1 MADFGVRITLSTS
14 SDLPNYTADI
24 WTNGVAKLSSGEDV
38 GSGWKTGALLSCS
51 PLGERADLAGG
62 GNYVETSEASIV
74 IESTHWPAFQ
84 AAGASIY
91 GALVEVGTL
100 SGPTLTV
107 LWSGVVTDADWS
119 GPALS
124 LSVESI
130 ASRRHREIPRLSV
143 TSDDLDGLTVD
154 PAGTP
159 IPIIYGGV
167 ERMTPI
173 RLQSTRSLA
182 GMILR
187 SSANEI
193 EYQTTGI
200 YPTGTNTVSVVSI
213 VAARNVVIG
222 SKSFEGTW
230 YEALL
235 DGATVYMDVI
245 AGTGSGQRRQILSTG
260 TTYEDGVSPKTF
272 AARCSV
278 TVDLAAP
285 LDRTS
290 VIQLD
295 VVENLVDLAIADEA
309 TVSRV
314 YTDTG
319 RTEFEIPFTASTA
332 QGFVSV
338 DASGEFW
345 DGEKMTSA
353 VTVRGSE
360 TWGVP
365 ELVDGVSLTGRTI
378 KSPGATTLTGGST
391 NYDAYC
397 RTKITYS
404 QIPKDA
410 IDSNAACKACLSFD
424 LSDLPIDSPTFTE
437 VGFSVSAYV
446 TDFYGARHDIHR
458 EPQDA
463 QFIFDGPTRNAFG
476 GFNSTDGSPGNYSLG
491 KIALPLPIPLS
502 EVASIVTAIVPLY
515 NQVQPGD
522 SFNAIV
528 TAGSNVIQAQTTV
541 PGGFVVGQWIRQ
553 RYSTNLDFGMPVS
566 NSTNYSIYKADAWRQ
581 ILFIDGTGTL
591 LTVSDCED
599 WDVGSAIGFSRVLD
613 SAMFDVVEREAAISF
628 EFGEVS
634 TDARFL
640 ADVTGRRYSDVIWP
654 SLSGVEDPDGS
665 AVASGDTINMARSA
679 ALDIMYRDLELGAGE
694 VDQSAFLVLRQDAIT
709 WILPSKQNSRDVFA
723 QMAREFGWVLAH
735 DYQGRETASSL
746 FSRVGSTEFDLEIAN
761 SKIISGSIEGLQAT
775 SLEDIT
781 TLPQVFG
788 LWTQADGARLSY
800 GVKDLSIDPLALT
813 SGNYKDHVFGFSE
826 FSAEVVEFYDF
837 FHSGK
842 ALSGVE
848 NAAQIDIL
856 MHDGRSGY
864 DMMRERFAW
873 ISRRKPILSLL
884 VTEDHTARLSHVGQ
898 RVKVTHRRYAPS
910 SLYGV
915 LAAKFWNPE
924 QANISL
930 TVMIDP
936 PSVGGGE
943 TGGGWGFNWGND
955 WGVTV

>member
-14 SDLPNYTADI
+14 SDLPNYTAGI

-38 GSGWKTGALLSCS
+38 GSGWTTGALLSCS

-107 LWSGVVTDADWS
+107 LWSGVVADADWS

-130 ASRRHREIPRLSV
+130 TSRRHREIPRLSV

-167 ERMTPI
+167 ERMAPI

-213 VAARNVVIG
+213 VAARNVVVG

-235 DGATVYMDVI
+235 AGATVYMDVI

-260 TTYEDGVSPKTF
+260 TTYEDGVNPKTF

-319 RTEFEIPFTASTA
+319 RTEFEIPFTATTA

-353 VTVRGSE
+353 VTVRGAE

-365 ELVDGVSLTGRTI
+365 ELVDGASLTGRTI
-378 KSPGATTLTGGST
+378 KSPGTVDPPGRVAA
-391 NYDAYC
+391 YDAYC
-397 RTKITYS
+397 RTKITYN

-410 IDSNAACKACLSFD
+410 IDSNAACKVCLSFD
-424 LSDLPIDSPTFTE
+424 LSDLPINSPTFAE

-502 EVASIVTAIVPLY
+502 EVASIVTAIVPIY
-515 NQVQPGD
+515 NQFQSSD

-528 TAGSNVIQAQTTV
+528 TAGSNVIQAQDTV

-553 RYSTNLDFGMPVS
+553 RYSANLDFGMPVS

-581 ILFIDGTGTL
+581 ILFITGNL

-599 WDVGSAIGFSRVLD
+599 WDVGAAIEFLRVAD

-634 TDARFL
+634 TDAQFL
-640 ADVTGRRYSDVIWP
+640 ADATGRRYSDAIWP
-654 SLSGVEDPDGS
+654 TLSGVEDPDGNT
-665 AVASGDTINMARSA
+665 VASGETINMARSA

-694 VDQSAFLVLRQDAIT
+694 VDQSAFLALRQAAIT
-709 WILPSKQNSRDVFA
+709 WILPSKQNSRDAFA

-735 DYQGRETASSL
+735 DHQGRETASSL
-746 FSRVGSTEFDLEIAN
+746 FSRVGSTEFDLEITN
-761 SKIISGSIEGLQAT
+761 GEIISGSIEGLQAT

-800 GVKDLSIDPLALT
+800 GVKDLSINPLALT
-813 SGNYKDHVFGFSE
+813 SVNYKDYVFGFSE
-826 FSAEVVEFYDF
+826 FDDNVIEFYSYFYSGKSISGSENSGSIEINMHSGHSSAE
-837 FHSGK
+837 
-842 ALSGVE
+842 
-848 NAAQIDIL
+848 
-856 MHDGRSGY
+856 
-864 DMMRERFAW
+864 MMRKRFAW
-873 ISRRKPILSLL
+873 ISRRKPILSML
-884 VTEDHTARLSHVGQ
+884 VTEDHAALLSHVGQ

-910 SLYGV
+910 GLYGV

-924 QANISL
+924 QGNISL

-943 TGGGWGFNWGND
+943 TEGGWGFNWGND